1 MYSLFCAELTYI
13 EIFPWLLFFFEIASQ
28 NVLKG
33 FVKIEKIFQ
42 SRKKILKF
50 EYCIIFNVF

>member
-33 FVKIEKIFQ
+33 YVKIEKIFQ
-42 SRKKILKF
+42 SRKNLNIA
-50 EYCIIFNVF
+50 